1 MADTQASK
9 FKDAIQTTITRAD
22 DTNVSEAPKTSPEAK
37 ETPGNT
43 TEAAAK
49 DGVWWATVAPTLTDE
64 QSYAIDA
71 ASKRPIESLMPEIAG
86 DKPLLTLGTL
96 EFGDARSGVYEKFVR
111 AGDSCV
117 TREPPVAENR

>member
-49 DGVWWATVAPTLTDE
+49 DGVWWATVAPMLADE

-71 ASKRPIESLMPEIAG
+71 ASLMVSPG

-96 EFGDARSGVYEKFVR
+96 EFGDARSGVYEKFVPD
-111 AGDSCV
+111 AV
-117 TREPPVAENR
+117 KQKP